1 MTDPLPERAI
11 LDALDAPTR
20 ALVVLAAAIAA
31 GSPTR
36 LEAAC
41 RAALEAGVPPLWV
54 DELLLQSVLMVGWPR
69 ALVGADTWRRVSGR
83 PAVSIEDGGDYRRHE
98 EWEARGKDVC
108 RTIYEGQYDRLRE
121 NVCALHPALERWML
135 VDGYGRTIGRPG
147 LDLARRELCVVA
159 QVAVQGAER
168 QLHSHLK
175 GAVRAGAAPEAVDE
189 TLVATFPFL
198 GPSEHDVA
206 VALWERVRE

>member
-1 MTDPLPERAI
+1 MTVSPPERPI
-11 LDALDAPTR
+11 LDVLDAPTR
-20 ALVVLAAAIAA
+20 ALVALAAAIAA
-31 GSPTR
+31 GSATR

-41 RAALEAGVPPLWV
+41 RAAVEAGVPSLWV

-69 ALVGADTWRRVSGR
+69 ALIGADAWRLVSGR
-83 PAVSIEDGGDYRRHE
+83 PAVSVEDGGDYRRHV
-98 EWEARGKDVC
+98 EWATRGEAVC
-108 RTIYEGQYDRLRE
+108 RVIYEGQYDRLRE

-168 QLHSHLK
+168 QLHSHLR
-175 GAVRAGAAPEAVDE
+175 GAMRAGATPAVVDE
-189 TLVATFPFL
+189 ALEAAAPCL
-198 GPSEHDVA
+198 GERERELA
-206 VALWERVRE
+206 VALWERLRG

>member
-1 MTDPLPERAI
+1 MHAPGGLLTTLEH
-11 LDALDAPTR
+11 LDAPTR

-31 GSPTR
+31 GGATR

-41 RAALEAGVPPLWV
+41 RAAVEAGVPSLWV

-69 ALVGADTWRRVSGR
+69 ALIGADAWRQVSGR
-83 PAVSIEDGGDYRRHE
+83 PAVSVEDGGDYRRHE
-98 EWEARGKDVC
+98 EWAARGEEVC
-108 RTIYEGQYDRLRE
+108 RVIYEQQYDRLRE

-175 GAVRAGAAPEAVDE
+175 GAMRAGAAPAAVDATLEAV
-189 TLVATFPFL
+189 APIL
-198 GPSEHDVA
+198 GEREHELA
-206 VALWERVRE
+206 VALWEQVRR

>member
-1 MTDPLPERAI
+1 MTAPPADRPI
-11 LDALDAPTR
+11 LNVLDAPTR

-31 GSPTR
+31 GSATR

-41 RAALEAGVPPLWV
+41 RAAVEAGVPSIWV

-69 ALVGADTWRRVSGR
+69 ALIGADAWRLVSGR
-83 PAVSIEDGGDYRRHE
+83 PAVSVEDGGDYRRHV
-98 EWEARGKDVC
+98 EWAARGEEVC
-108 RTIYEGQYDRLRE
+108 RVIYEGQYDRLRE

-135 VDGYGRTIGRPG
+135 VDGYGRTLGRPG

-175 GAVRAGAAPEAVDE
+175 GARRAGATPAVIEKALDAVG
-189 TLVATFPFL
+189 TFL
-198 GPSEHDVA
+198 GEPERELSL
-206 VALWERVRE
+206 ALWERVRG